1 MRIMNKE
8 EALRIIKYIKKDIK
22 KIKKYYILNNEK
34 FFLTKV
40 NDENLMEVMVINLIL
55 KYQTDNEFNNIIE
68 IFKQMENNIKET
80 NN

>member
-34 FFLTKV
+34 IFLTKV